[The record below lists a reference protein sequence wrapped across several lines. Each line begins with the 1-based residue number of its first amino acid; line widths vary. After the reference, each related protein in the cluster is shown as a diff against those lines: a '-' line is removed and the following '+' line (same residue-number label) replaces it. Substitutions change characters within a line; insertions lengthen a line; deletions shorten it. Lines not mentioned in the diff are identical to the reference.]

1 MIINLRVSPA
11 LVVIPEYLERL
22 IANGIAF
29 AVESFPSLDEEIVKT
44 KVNWEAF
51 NCELGRKVARSYLA
65 EPKRRG
71 EMLCFSYFLNVA
83 GEFECVNLYETGYST
98 LDDQAVKIPTLW
110 DYAATQIQN
119 VADYGIDGNPV
130 LSTLSPNI
138 KDLIVE
144 TAKFYADHNV
154 VPEKAG
160 MFGDPNQVIFMTAYN
175 NEPLY
180 AGVLKK
186 ISEKYSNDRAS
197 TEETQEERKED
208 QP

>member
-11 LVVIPEYLERL
+11 LAIIPEYLERL

-44 KVNWEAF
+44 KVDWKAF

-65 EPKRRG
+65 EPKKRN

-98 LDDQAVKIPTLW
+98 LDDQSMKIPTLW

-119 VADYGIDGNPV
+119 VVDYGIEGNPV
-130 LSTLSPNI
+130 LSNLSPNI
-138 KDLIVE
+138 KDLIME
-144 TAKFYADHNV
+144 TANHYANYNV

-160 MFGDPNQVIFMTAYN
+160 MFGDANQVIFMTGFN
-175 NEPLY
+175 NEALY
-180 AGVLKK
+180 AGVLKN
-186 ISEKYSNDRAS
+186 ISEQYKNGTDQKEAA
-197 TEETQEERKED
+197 EEHQETGE
-208 QP
+208 